1 LSWWR
6 VAVSMDGCADPD
18 SLGDVIASNICDVDT
33 IDGLAIFV
41 VFPEDTISLGSDT
54 LLTWKKLFEDLA
66 DTVRYNDTTHQW
78 VGIPETTYT
87 AKMPDGTIPYT
98 ITLRAGQ
105 GKLIK
110 IAQSSKKQ

>member
-1 LSWWR
+1 
-6 VAVSMDGCADPD
+6 
-18 SLGDVIASNICDVDT
+18 
-33 IDGLAIFV
+33 
-41 VFPEDTISLGSDT
+41 
-54 LLTWKKLFEDLA
+54 LA

-78 VGIPETTYT
+78 VGIPKTTYS

-110 IAQSSKKQ
+110 IAQSSKSDILKKADNAFIRRGEFISN